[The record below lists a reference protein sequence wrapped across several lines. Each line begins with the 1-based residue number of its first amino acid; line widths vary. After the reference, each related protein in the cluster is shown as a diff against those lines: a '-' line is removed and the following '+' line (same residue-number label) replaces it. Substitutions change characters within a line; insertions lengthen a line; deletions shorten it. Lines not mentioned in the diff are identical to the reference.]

1 MLQVFRT
8 QLYEKNFGKSNSF
21 FTQKKEPIL
30 ARTRTLRQKFFN
42 YINNFFLFLSVT

>member
-8 QLYEKNFGKSNSF
+8 QLYEKNCGKSNSF

-42 YINNFFLFLSVT
+42 YINNIFLFLSVT